1 LRTSQTPTFD
11 GTGPA
16 ERLVK
21 LEARLEAM
29 LMFVG
34 AFEATELC
42 INAEEPT
49 DVFERIEGILV
60 CPERDERASD
70 SLDDASD
77 EVPDILVDPDPP

>member
-1 LRTSQTPTFD
+1 LRTSQSPIFD

-42 INAEEPT
+42 LNTEDPNDA
-49 DVFERIEGILV
+49 IELLEGGRLV
-60 CPERDERASD
+60 PPERDERGSD
-70 SLDDASD
+70 TEEASD
-77 EVPDILVDPDPP
+77 EAPDILEDLDPA